1 MNRQTT
7 TQNNF
12 LTLKIRQVGHVRKEE
27 FTEAEHFSCSKAN
40 RLN

>member
-7 TQNNF
+7 TQKNF
-12 LTLKIRQVGHVRKEE
+12 LTLKTRQLGHVQKEE
-27 FTEAEHFSCSKAN
+27 FTEAQLFSCSKAN